1 MKNSYKGYK
10 LPDFQNLEIPETN
23 TNKAQ
28 LGKNGYC
35 KVPNGY
41 ETHNIVGAIH
51 NRMAEG
57 LSPLVLITGESQTGK
72 SYTALRIA
80 YELYEKTNACY
91 GKFKKKNVLYNEK
104 QALNSMTSNFNEKE
118 KLPAMKQ
125 ILIGDE
131 LGEQANANDHNST
144 KNRAWKMILNVM
156 PLLKNCIIGIDP
168 QSNRIDKKI
177 REKPIYRIFM
187 KDKARAGSLG
197 RRYKGV
203 DKKGKDKYCIDYFK
217 DWNVPKPPEKYI
229 DRWKPK
235 ELHYKLKKPIEYLE
249 KLKEKNEDTSKS
261 LSEF

>member
-10 LPDFQNLEIPETN
+10 IPDINSLEIPETN
-23 TNKAQ
+23 IEKAE
-28 LGKNGYC
+28 LGKDGYC
-35 KVPNGY
+35 TFPDGY

-57 LSPLVLITGESQTGK
+57 LSPLILITGESQTGK

-80 YELYEKTNACY
+80 YELYEKTNACH
-91 GKFKKKNVLYNEK
+91 GQFQEKNILYNEK
-104 QALNSMTSNFNEKE
+104 QALNSMTCNFDKKNN
-118 KLPAMKQ
+118 LPAIKQ

-177 REKPIYRIFM
+177 REKPVYRIFM
-187 KDKARAGSLG
+187 KDKGVCGSIG
-197 RRYKGV
+197 RRYRGV
-203 DKKGKDKYCIDYFK
+203 DKKGSDKYGIDYFK

-229 DRWKPK
+229 NKWKPK
-235 ELHYKLKKPIEYLE
+235 ELQYKMSKPIEYLE
-249 KLKEKNEDTSKS
+249 KLQKKENNTSKS
-261 LSEF
+261 LSDF